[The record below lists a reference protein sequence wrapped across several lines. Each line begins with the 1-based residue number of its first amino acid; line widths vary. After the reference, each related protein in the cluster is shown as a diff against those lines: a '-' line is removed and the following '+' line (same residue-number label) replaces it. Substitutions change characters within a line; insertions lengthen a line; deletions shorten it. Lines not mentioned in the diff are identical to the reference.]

1 MSCVLVSISSCSKI
15 NTLETFAYFALQIS
29 LLNKSLAEAQQI
41 LKSCDITGFSN
52 LTIEYDVSVIQNLE
66 YSVGPLL
73 IELERAPNERMGL
86 VLNNYSNVFDND
98 YARVEEVKTPRVF
111 IANILPASLADR

>member
-1 MSCVLVSISSCSKI
+1 M
-15 NTLETFAYFALQIS
+15 
-29 LLNKSLAEAQQI
+29 AEAQQI
-41 LKSCDITGFSN
+41 LKSCDVTGFSN

-86 VLNNYSNVFDND
+86 VLSNYSNLFEND
-98 YARVEEVKTPRVF
+98 YSRIEEIKSARVF